1 MRPGVFA
8 LSAALFL
15 AAIAGQNNILQDT
28 KADTSI
34 DSAITACAVQGEG
47 CPPTSLDSS
56 PGSLLSHEILQG
68 ACAGATGDLHVMRFI
83 PVGGSANAP
92 AVATWCT

>member
-1 MRPGVFA
+1 MRPGLFA

-15 AAIAGQNNILQDT
+15 AGIASQNSLLQDT
-28 KADTSI
+28 KAETST

-56 PGSLLSHEILQG
+56 PGSLLSHEILEG
-68 ACAGATGDLHVMRFI
+68 ACAGSTGDLHVMKWI
-83 PVGGSANAP
+83 PDGGTPEAP
-92 AVATWCT
+92 AVATWCA